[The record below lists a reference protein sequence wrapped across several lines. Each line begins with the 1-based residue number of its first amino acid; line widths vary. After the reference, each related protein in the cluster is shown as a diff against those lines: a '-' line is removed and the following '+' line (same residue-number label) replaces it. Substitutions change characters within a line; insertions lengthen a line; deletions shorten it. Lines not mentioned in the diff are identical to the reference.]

1 MKKEWVLAI
10 RDQCYK
16 ASVPFFFKQ
25 WGGVRKK
32 QAGRKIDGKTYDE
45 FPSRVELPVMEKR
58 IRLAAMAKIATFYP
72 SPFTKSEPDL
82 FSVQR

>member
-1 MKKEWVLAI
+1 MSPFILEGISWVIAGGESGAGARPMKKEWVLAI

-16 ASVPFFFKQ
+16 AGVPFFFKQ

-45 FPSRVELPVMEKR
+45 FPSRIEL
-58 IRLAAMAKIATFYP
+58 
-72 SPFTKSEPDL
+72 
-82 FSVQR
+82 